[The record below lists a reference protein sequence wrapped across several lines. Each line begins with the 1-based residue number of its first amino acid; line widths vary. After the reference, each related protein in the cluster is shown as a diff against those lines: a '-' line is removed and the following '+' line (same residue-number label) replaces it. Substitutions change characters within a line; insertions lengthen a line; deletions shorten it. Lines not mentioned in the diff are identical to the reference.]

1 MSLFSRIFGQKPALQ
16 DDAPCAWMQSNLHRG
31 LSPDEIGAHIDRCP
45 VCGPL
50 IAARRHAR
58 GGQPRITVPTDKVP
72 TALMIGL
79 EGPLDLRGLLD
90 SARKEDREVIAMG
103 NNSPAFKDLNVL
115 VREMSRFTDDPSL
128 VLVFEKWPSR
138 ENPFCMDPLIIV
150 RRSFF
155 LAVGPS
161 LEASTSGELAI
172 RLAMA
177 AGNQQKRVG
186 YV

>member
-1 MSLFSRIFGQKPALQ
+1 
-16 DDAPCAWMQSNLHRG
+16 
-31 LSPDEIGAHIDRCP
+31 
-45 VCGPL
+45 
-50 IAARRHAR
+50 
-58 GGQPRITVPTDKVP
+58 
-72 TALMIGL
+72 MIGL
-79 EGPLDLRGLLD
+79 EGPLDLLGLLE
-90 SARKEDREVIAMG
+90 SAQKEDREVIAMG

-128 VLVFEKWPSR
+128 VLIFEKWPSR

-161 LEASTSGELAI
+161 LEASTAGELAI

-177 AGNQQKRVG
+177 AGNQQKRVE